1 MKEPEHGLNL
11 LYLAV
16 FLLALNG
23 LFAKLIPLD
32 ALTVTQVRSTVAAI
46 ALVCFALLTK
56 RRVRLESAKQLAGI
70 SMLGVFLGLHWVTF
84 FHAMQVS
91 TVAIGMLSFFTYP
104 VITVFIEPLFHG
116 RQIDK
121 ADVFAAMLVFVG
133 IIIMVGEDITQL
145 NSNTLQGAIWGVFSA
160 CLFAL
165 RNVLQKYKFQQV
177 SSDGLIL
184 YQVITIALMLF
195 VFIDFDSIDSL
206 ELNDWL
212 LIILL
217 GAVSTAMAHS
227 LFSFSLKHIPAKSV
241 SMIACLQP
249 PFAALF
255 AWLVLNEMPG
265 HGVLIGGLIIVSVA
279 FYESVHHLKGKG

>member
-1 MKEPEHGLNL
+1 MKQPDNGLGL

-70 SMLGVFLGLHWVTF
+70 SMLGIFLGLHWVTF

-104 VITVFIEPLFHG
+104 VITVFLEPLFHG

-121 ADVFAAMLVFVG
+121 ADVFAAILVFVG
-133 IIIMVGEDITQL
+133 IIIMVGENVTQL
-145 NSNTLQGAIWGVFSA
+145 NSNTFQGAMWGVLSA

-165 RNVLQKYKFQQV
+165 RNVLQKYKFQRV
-177 SSDGLIL
+177 SPDGLIL

-195 VFIDFDSIDSL
+195 IFIDFDSIGRL

-212 LIILL
+212 LIVLL

-255 AWLVLNEMPG
+255 AWLLLNEVPG
-265 HGVLIGGLIIVSVA
+265 YGVLIGGFIIVSVA
-279 FYESVHHLKGKG
+279 LYESVYHLKGRR